1 MDISERLTLWQK
13 KYLSRIKT
21 LPEETQLIYII
32 AMDAVYELMEQ
43 EAEKSK
49 SIMRDKAE
57 RLYYAGMNMGKW
69 FAMNTGPLKPVS
81 NPPTMEESIDAVLE
95 VKDDPDAFGKAIVE
109 ELRINWACDTETALM
124 ILNGAERRM
133 KK

>member
-81 NPPTMEESIDAVLE
+81 NPPTMEESIDDILGA
-95 VKDDPDAFGKAIVE
+95 KDDPDAFGKAIVE

>member
-13 KYLSRIKT
+13 KYLSRVKT

-43 EAEKSK
+43 
-49 SIMRDKAE
+49 
-57 RLYYAGMNMGKW
+57 N
-69 FAMNTGPLKPVS
+69 
-81 NPPTMEESIDAVLE
+81 
-95 VKDDPDAFGKAIVE
+95 DPDAFGKAIVE
-109 ELRINWACDTETALM
+109 ELRVNWAFDTDDALSV
-124 ILNGAERRM
+124 LNGAERRM